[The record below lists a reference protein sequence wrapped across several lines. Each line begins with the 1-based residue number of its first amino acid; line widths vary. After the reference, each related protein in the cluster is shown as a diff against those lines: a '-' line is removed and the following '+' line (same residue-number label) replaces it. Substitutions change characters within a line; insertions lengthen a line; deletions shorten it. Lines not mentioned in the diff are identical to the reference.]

1 MKKLLKV
8 FTLMLFCLMFTGCGG
23 SKSAEKPEVTLNI
36 KTPSLTMTTAADA
49 DISIAKDFLEKAA
62 ADFAAQYT
70 DAKVTINLVEFAQEN
85 ENDAVSG
92 TFGTED
98 APDVLYEG
106 YFNMATYI
114 HSGYVV
120 PLDDIISDELK
131 ADISQSWWES
141 SQLNGKTY
149 MMPYLGLENT
159 LCYNKQM
166 FINAGLERFVTDENV
181 VVSWTIDE
189 WNEILAALKST
200 LPPTSYAMMMYAG
213 DNQGDT
219 HIMTLLRMYGCELF
233 DENGHF
239 NLETE
244 EGLKALQQLSDW
256 EQAGYYP
263 SHAQDLVSNDIY
275 NLFREN
281 QLAICFANAAL
292 ESALE
297 NSSEMAHNVGYVNF
311 PSLTDGGLN
320 TTFITGFEVYDNG
333 NADKLAAAKAFVKY
347 IYDSKYIDY
356 EAGGIPANASVS
368 NKYADSL
375 VSIQKY
381 IDVSDCGVSITGNN
395 PNWRGV
401 REVFYPN
408 IQDLIFGEKSIADIA
423 ASIDKSCNAAI
434 DEGYA
439 TSRVHE

>member
-1 MKKLLKV
+1 
-8 FTLMLFCLMFTGCGG
+8 
-23 SKSAEKPEVTLNI
+23 
-36 KTPSLTMTTAADA
+36 
-49 DISIAKDFLEKAA
+49 
-62 ADFAAQYT
+62 
-70 DAKVTINLVEFAQEN
+70 
-85 ENDAVSG
+85 VSG
-92 TFGTED
+92 TFGTKN

-120 PLDDIISDELK
+120 PLDDIISDELR

-166 FINAGLERFVTDENV
+166 FIDAGLERFVTDENV
-181 VVSWTIDE
+181 VASWTIDE
-189 WNEILAALKST
+189 WNEILAALKAT

-244 EGLKALQQLSDW
+244 EGLKALQQLRDW

-263 SHAQDLVSNDIY
+263 PHLQDLVSNDIY

-292 ESALE
+292 ESAPE
-297 NSSEMAHNVGYVNF
+297 NTSEMADNVGYVNF
-311 PSLTDGGLN
+311 PSLTDSGLN